1 MLVLSNSARRMRLR
15 LCTTVQDRVC
25 LKTPNTFL
33 LQLQN
38 RADFPLNAEHSVFPE
53 RVLTAE
59 HKIQR
64 ARLDLSNSSHLIDL
78 NLLIITP
85 WSLNPPIPTSKPT
98 NLHPLNVDPTPP
110 PGSLFCSEGLSKGLL
125 HRNQLCLREGRF
137 KFSRVCLRNKWAG
150 IDILMFHF
158 DLTLKQLK
166 IHF

>member
-1 MLVLSNSARRMRLR
+1 MSKNSQHFSPTTSKSCRFSPQCRAQRLSWEGPHCR
-15 LCTTVQDRVC
+15 TQDPKGAVGSR
-25 LKTPNTFL
+25 
-33 LQLQN
+33 
-38 RADFPLNAEHSVFPE
+38 
-53 RVLTAE
+53 
-59 HKIQR
+59 
-64 ARLDLSNSSHLIDL
+64 SNSSHLIDR

-137 KFSRVCLRNKWAG
+137 KFSRVCLRNKWAD

-166 IHF
+166 INFKNYSFSWLGVSTLSFERQ

>member
-1 MLVLSNSARRMRLR
+1 MSKNSQHFSPTTSKSCRFSPQCRTQRLSWDGSHCR
-15 LCTTVQDRVC
+15 TQDPKGAVGSR
-25 LKTPNTFL
+25 
-33 LQLQN
+33 
-38 RADFPLNAEHSVFPE
+38 
-53 RVLTAE
+53 
-59 HKIQR
+59 
-64 ARLDLSNSSHLIDL
+64 SNSSHLIDL
-78 NLLIITP
+78 NLLVTTP

-137 KFSRVCLRNKWAG
+137 KFSRVCLRNKWVG

-166 IHF
+166 IHFKNYSFSWLGVSTLSFERQ